1 MPRMQSNNRRLEYLA
16 AAFVIVAMGPA
27 LAAAQAKSTPAGL
40 GQAYPTKPVRLIN
53 PFAPGGP
60 VDIVGRTVAQ
70 ELSREWGQPVI
81 VDNRPGAGTT
91 LGAGLVARA
100 TPDGYTL
107 LVTSVSTVVAASIYP
122 NLPFDAAKDFAPVA
136 IVAQTPLMFGVH
148 PSVPAKSVQE
158 FIGLAKAKPGQLR
171 YGSAGQGTITHL
183 AGELLKSVAKIDLVH
198 VPYKGGAPSVTAAT
212 AGEVQSVFDQSAALL
227 PHVKAGKLR
236 ALGMTSA
243 KRVEVAPDV
252 PTFVE
257 SGVPGFEV
265 IVWNAILAPAGTPR
279 GIVDFLNTHINRALK
294 QADVRDRLNGLG
306 LVPVGGTASEFST
319 LFRNEV
325 VRWKRVSKEAGVKI
339 E

>member
-1 MPRMQSNNRRLEYLA
+1 MLRISSIDQRLFLSA
-16 AAFVIVAMGPA
+16 IAVAVAVVWPSM
-27 LAAAQAKSTPAGL
+27 AAAQATK
-40 GQAYPTKPVRLIN
+40 YPTKPVRLIN

-70 ELSREWGQPVI
+70 ELSKEWGQPVI

-91 LGAGLVARA
+91 LGAALVARA

-107 LVTSVSTVVAASIYP
+107 LVTSVSTVVAASVYS
-122 NLPFDAAKDFAPVA
+122 NLSFDAAKDFAPVVVLA
-136 IVAQTPLMFGVH
+136 DTPLVFAVH

-158 FIGLAKAKPGQLR
+158 FIAAAKAKPGQVR

-183 AGELLKSVAKIDLVH
+183 AGELLKSLTKIDLVH
-198 VPYKGGAPSVTAAT
+198 VPYKGGAPSVAA
-212 AGEVQSVFDQSAALL
+212 AAGGEVQAVFDQSSAVL
-227 PHVKAGKLR
+227 PQARAGKLR
-236 ALGMTSA
+236 AIGVTSA
-243 KRVEVAPDV
+243 RRIDIAPDV

-257 SGVPGFEV
+257 SGVPGFDV

-279 GIVDFLNTHINRALK
+279 GVIDRVNADVSRVLK
-294 QADVRDRLNGLG
+294 QPDVRERLSGLG
-306 LVPVGGTASEFST
+306 LVPGGGAVSEFST

-325 VRWKRVSKEAGVKI
+325 ARWAKVSKEAGVKI

>member
-1 MPRMQSNNRRLEYLA
+1 MLRTRSIDRHLGFLSTA
-16 AAFVIVAMGPA
+16 AVAIALVSPA
-27 LAAAQAKSTPAGL
+27 LAAAQATK
-40 GQAYPTKPVRLIN
+40 YPTKPVRLIN

-60 VDIVGRTVAQ
+60 VDVVGRTVAQ

-107 LVTSVSTVVAASIYP
+107 LVTSVSTVVAASVYP
-122 NLPFDAAKDFAPVA
+122 NLPFDAARDFAPVA
-136 IVAQTPLMFGVH
+136 ILAQTPLMFGVH
-148 PSVPAKSVQE
+148 PSVPVKSVQE
-158 FIGLAKAKPGQLR
+158 FINLAKAKPGQVR

-183 AGELLKSVAKIDLVH
+183 SGELFKSLAKIDLVH
-198 VPYKGGAPSVTAAT
+198 VPYKGGAPSVAAAT

-227 PHVKAGKLR
+227 PQVRAGKLR
-236 ALGMTSA
+236 AIGVTGS
-243 KRVEVAPDV
+243 KRADIAPDV

-265 IVWNAILAPAGTPR
+265 IVWNAILAPTGTPR
-279 GIVDFLNTHINRALK
+279 GVVDTLNTHINRALK
-294 QADVRDRLNGLG
+294 QTAVRERLNGLG
-306 LVPVGGTASEFST
+306 LAPVGGTVAEFSS

-325 VRWKRVSKEAGVKI
+325 ARWAKVSKEAGVKI

>member
-1 MPRMQSNNRRLEYLA
+1 MWRITHLKLWFIA
-16 AAFVIVAMGPA
+16 ASAVAIAMVWTPA
-27 LAAAQAKSTPAGL
+27 AAAQVKD
-40 GQAYPTKPVRLIN
+40 YPVKPVRLIN

-60 VDIVGRTVAQ
+60 VDFVGRSVGQ
-70 ELSREWGQPVI
+70 ELSKIWGQPVV

-107 LVTSVSTVVAASIYP
+107 LVTSVSTVVAASVYP
-122 NLPFDAAKDFAPVA
+122 NLPFDAAKDLAPVA
-136 IVAQTPLMFGVH
+136 VVAQTPLMFGVH
-148 PSVPAKSVQE
+148 PSVAAKSVQE
-158 FIGLAKAKPGQLR
+158 FVTLAKSKPGQVR

-183 AGELLKSVAKIDLVH
+183 SGELFKSLAKIDLVH
-198 VPYKGGAPSVTAAT
+198 VPYKGGAPSVAATT

-236 ALGMTSA
+236 ALGVTSI
-243 KRVEVAPDV
+243 KRVDIAPDV

-257 SGVPGFEV
+257 SGVAGFEV

-279 GIVDFLNTHINRALK
+279 AIVESLNAHINRVLG
-294 QADVRDRLNGLG
+294 QTELRERLGALG
-306 LVPVGGTASEFST
+306 LTPAGGSVAEFST
-319 LFRNEV
+319 LYKREV
-325 VRWKRVSKEAGVKI
+325 ARWAKVSKEAGVKI

>member
-1 MPRMQSNNRRLEYLA
+1 MMVRMRPSCRPDACLTLTLIIALAWTQAATAQSA
-16 AAFVIVAMGPA
+16 AAPR
-27 LAAAQAKSTPAGL
+27 QT
-40 GQAYPTKPVRLIN
+40 YPVKPVRLIN

-70 ELSREWGQPVI
+70 ELSRQWGQPVI

-107 LVTSVSTVVAASIYP
+107 LVTSVSTVVAASVYP
-122 NLPFDAAKDFAPVA
+122 NLAFDVAKDLAPVA
-136 IVAQTPLMFGVH
+136 ILAETPLMFGVH

-158 FIGLAKAKPGQLR
+158 FISHARAKPGQVR

-183 AGELLKSVAKIDLVH
+183 SGELLKSLTKIELVH
-198 VPYKGGAPSVTAAT
+198 VPYKGGAPSVAATT
-212 AGEVQSVFDQSAALL
+212 AGEVQCLFDQSAALL

-236 ALGMTSA
+236 ALGVTGR
-243 KRVEVAPDV
+243 KRADIAPDI
-252 PTFVE
+252 PTFIE
-257 SGVPGFEV
+257 SGIAGFDV
-265 IVWNAILAPAGTPR
+265 IVWNAILAPAGTPKS
-279 GIVDFLNTHINRALK
+279 IIDTLNMQINRALK
-294 QADVRDRLNGLG
+294 MSEVRERLNGLG
-306 LVPVGGTASEFST
+306 LAPVGGTVSEFET

-325 VRWKRVSKEAGVKI
+325 ARWRKVSKEAGVKI

>member
-1 MPRMQSNNRRLEYLA
+1 MMSRIHRRRWRFATAALAIA
-16 AAFVIVAMGPA
+16 AAWPA
-27 LAAAQAKSTPAGL
+27 VETEAASAG
-40 GQAYPTKPVRLIN
+40 GTHAYPTKPVRLIN

-70 ELSREWGQPVI
+70 ELTKEWGQPVI

-91 LGAGLVARA
+91 VGTGLVARA

-122 NLPFDAAKDFAPVA
+122 NLTFDVSKDLAPVA

-148 PSVPAKSVQE
+148 PSVAAKSVQE
-158 FIGLAKAKPGQLR
+158 FISLAKAKPGQVR

-183 AGELLKSVAKIDLVH
+183 SGELLKSVTKIDLVH

-212 AGEVQSVFDQSAALL
+212 SGEVQAVFDQSAALL

-243 KRVEVAPDV
+243 KRVEIAPDV
-252 PTFVE
+252 PTFAE
-257 SGVPGFEV
+257 SGVQGFEV
-265 IVWNAILAPAGTPR
+265 TVWNAILAPAGTPR
-279 GIVDFLNTHINRALK
+279 GIVETLNTQINRALK
-294 QADVRDRLNGLG
+294 QAEVRDRLNGLG
-306 LVPVGGTASEFST
+306 LIPVGGSVAEFAT
-319 LFRNEV
+319 LFKSEV
-325 VRWKRVSKEAGVKI
+325 GRWKRVSKEAGVKI

>member
-1 MPRMQSNNRRLEYLA
+1 MWRVPDLTLRSITASAVAIAVLWTSFTGAQVKEYP
-16 AAFVIVAMGPA
+16 V
-27 LAAAQAKSTPAGL
+27 
-40 GQAYPTKPVRLIN
+40 KPVRLIN

-60 VDIVGRTVAQ
+60 VDFVGRSVGQ
-70 ELSREWGQPVI
+70 ELSKIWGQPVV

-100 TPDGYTL
+100 PPDGYTL
-107 LVTSVSTVVAASIYP
+107 MVTSVSTVVAASVYP

-136 IVAQTPLMFGVH
+136 IVAYTPLMFGVH
-148 PSVPAKSVQE
+148 PSLPAKSVQE
-158 FIGLAKAKPGQLR
+158 FVSFAKAKPGQVR

-183 AGELLKSVAKIDLVH
+183 SGELFKSLAKIDLVH
-198 VPYKGGAPSVTAAT
+198 VPYKGGAPSVAATT

-236 ALGMTSA
+236 ALGVTST
-243 KRVEVAPDV
+243 KRVDIAPDV

-257 SGVPGFEV
+257 SGVAGFEV

-279 GIVDFLNTHINRALK
+279 AIVETLNAHINRVLG
-294 QADVRDRLNGLG
+294 QAELRDRLNALG
-306 LVPVGGTASEFST
+306 LTPAGGSVAEFST
-319 LFRNEV
+319 LYKREV
-325 VRWKRVSKEAGVKI
+325 ARWAKVSKEAGVKI